1 MEEIAR
7 EKQGGS
13 KVNEVIELEAGVDA
27 KGVGGENSNKSGA
40 RVTETVK
47 RIASGTRRSQ
57 QSEDTGM
64 SQQSEGTGVN
74 QQSEGCRVGSSSRG
88 ARLRNSIAS
97 GARVGKQS
105 AGCRA
110 SSSISDASMPKVKD
124 IGAGVSHHS
133 EVSKEVS
140 GFNGGAEMCQG
151 SEISVLATV
160 QGRHEICNGKCSSRS
175 GARERA
181 SCNVYGGEDFEEKM
195 VEFVCGSGH
204 CNIRSISFDLFGR
217 ARVLGFRDKKECRSG
232 ASFDSAGN
240 ESSSDKSN
248 IVTKAGAMINN
259 VDGGEAGEQ
268 NWRARKKAAMA
279 MVKRSEV
286 QNASSRV
293 VLASM
298 ESVMAKGDSEAH
310 GDWCWDIV
318 INTVRCETRKVGHGC
333 RGELRSRSGR
343 RKRSSAKLRKRAGLR
358 NVELHNAAEQREKQR
373 TSAEQLT

>member
-1 MEEIAR
+1 MY
-7 EKQGGS
+7 G
-13 KVNEVIELEAGVDA
+13 EVD
-27 KGVGGENSNKSGA
+27 
-40 RVTETVK
+40 
-47 RIASGTRRSQ
+47 
-57 QSEDTGM
+57 
-64 SQQSEGTGVN
+64 
-74 QQSEGCRVGSSSRG
+74 
-88 ARLRNSIAS
+88 
-97 GARVGKQS
+97 
-105 AGCRA
+105 
-110 SSSISDASMPKVKD
+110 
-124 IGAGVSHHS
+124 
-133 EVSKEVS
+133 
-140 GFNGGAEMCQG
+140 
-151 SEISVLATV
+151 
-160 QGRHEICNGKCSSRS
+160 
-175 GARERA
+175 
-181 SCNVYGGEDFEEKM
+181 GEDFEEKM

-240 ESSSDKSN
+240 KSSSDKSN

-286 QNASSRV
+286 KNATSRV

>member
-1 MEEIAR
+1 
-7 EKQGGS
+7 
-13 KVNEVIELEAGVDA
+13 
-27 KGVGGENSNKSGA
+27 
-40 RVTETVK
+40 
-47 RIASGTRRSQ
+47 
-57 QSEDTGM
+57 
-64 SQQSEGTGVN
+64 
-74 QQSEGCRVGSSSRG
+74 
-88 ARLRNSIAS
+88 
-97 GARVGKQS
+97 
-105 AGCRA
+105 
-110 SSSISDASMPKVKD
+110 
-124 IGAGVSHHS
+124 
-133 EVSKEVS
+133 
-140 GFNGGAEMCQG
+140 MCQG
-151 SEISVLATV
+151 S
-160 QGRHEICNGKCSSRS
+160 ICNGKCSSRI

-181 SCNVYGGEDFEEKM
+181 SCNVCGEVDGEDFEEKM

-217 ARVLGFRDKKECRSG
+217 AWVLGFRDKKECRSG

-248 IVTKAGAMINN
+248 IVTKAGAVIYN
-259 VDGGEAGEQ
+259 VDGGGAGDR
-268 NWRARKKAAMA
+268 NLRARKKAAVA
-279 MVKRSEV
+279 VVKRSEV
-286 QNASSRV
+286 KSATSGE

-373 TSAEQLT
+373 SSAEQLT

>member
-1 MEEIAR
+1 M
-7 EKQGGS
+7 
-13 KVNEVIELEAGVDA
+13 
-27 KGVGGENSNKSGA
+27 
-40 RVTETVK
+40 
-47 RIASGTRRSQ
+47 
-57 QSEDTGM
+57 
-64 SQQSEGTGVN
+64 N

-110 SSSISDASMPKVKD
+110 SSSISDASMPKVKG

-181 SCNVYGGEDFEEKM
+181 SCNVYGEVDGEDFEEKM

-286 QNASSRV
+286 KNATSRV

-298 ESVMAKGDSEAH
+298 GSVMAKGDSEAH